1 MRGHYEVDIL
11 IKIRNVI
18 LFLFGNEN
26 TNILFALMALTVLDY
41 ITGVCVAI
49 RNKTLSSAIGAK
61 GIANKVVVFVL
72 VSLSNI
78 IGTYFLQAGS
88 ALEALTILFYCSN
101 ESISILENACKIG
114 IPIPEKLKN
123 VLEELKGNNM

>member
-1 MRGHYEVDIL
+1 MVDIL
-11 IKIRNVI
+11 SKIKAVI
-18 LFLFGNEN
+18 SFLFGSEN
-26 TNILFALMALTVLDY
+26 NNILYALMVLTVFDY

-49 RNKTLSSAIGAK
+49 RSKSLSSSIGAK

-123 VLEELKGNNM
+123 ALEEIKVKNK

>member
-1 MRGHYEVDIL
+1 MDIL

-61 GIANKVVVFVL
+61 GIANKVVVFV
-72 VSLSNI
+72 
-78 IGTYFLQAGS
+78 
-88 ALEALTILFYCSN
+88 
-101 ESISILENACKIG
+101 
-114 IPIPEKLKN
+114 
-123 VLEELKGNNM
+123 